1 MADEAGTYRKERTV
15 EEQWSIRAAPHGG
28 PIAAAASYL
37 GLEER
42 ELRARLAA
50 RYTLGQVALEQ
61 GRSIH
66 GLEDA
71 LLADLKWHL
80 DADIAA
86 GRVPTGQKSQILRIA
101 KTRIDQLVERKR
113 RAAPAPAAA

>member
-1 MADEAGTYRKERTV
+1 MDGEVGTNRKERTV

-28 PIAAAASYL
+28 PISAAASYL
-37 GLEER
+37 GLDER

-61 GRSIH
+61 GRSIR

-71 LLADLKWHL
+71 LLADLKRHL

-86 GRVPTGQKSQILRIA
+86 GRVANGHEAQILRIA

-113 RAAPAPAAA
+113 RPEPAAA

>member
-1 MADEAGTYRKERTV
+1 M

-37 GLEER
+37 GLDEH
-42 ELRARLAA
+42 ELRVRLANG
-50 RYTLGQVALEQ
+50 RTLGKVALEQ
-61 GRSIH
+61 GRSIC
-66 GLEDA
+66 GLENA

-86 GRVPTGQKSQILRIA
+86 GRVATGQEAQILRIA
-101 KTRIDQLVERKR
+101 KTRIDQLVERER
-113 RAAPAPAAA
+113 RPAPAPAAA

>member
-1 MADEAGTYRKERTV
+1 VGTGWKERAV
-15 EEQWSIRAAPHGG
+15 KEQWSIRAAPHGG

-42 ELRARLAA
+42 ELRERLSDG
-50 RYTLGQVALEQ
+50 RTLGQVALEQ
-61 GRSIH
+61 GRSIC

-86 GRVPTGQKSQILRIA
+86 GRVATGHEAQILRIA

-113 RAAPAPAAA
+113 RPEPAAA

>member
-1 MADEAGTYRKERTV
+1 MN
-15 EEQWSIRAAPHGG
+15 EQRIPRALHGG
-28 PIAAAASYL
+28 PIAAAARYL
-37 GLEER
+37 GLDER
-42 ELRARLAA
+42 DLRARLANG
-50 RYTLGQVALEQ
+50 RTLGQVAFEE
-61 GRSIH
+61 GRSIC

-86 GRVPTGQKSQILRIA
+86 GRVATGHEEQILRIA

-113 RAAPAPAAA
+113 RREPAAA